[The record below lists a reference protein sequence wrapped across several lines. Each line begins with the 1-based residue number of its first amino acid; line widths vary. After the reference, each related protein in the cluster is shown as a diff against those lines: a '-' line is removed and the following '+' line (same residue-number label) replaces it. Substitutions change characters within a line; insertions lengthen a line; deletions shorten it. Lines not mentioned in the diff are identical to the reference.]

1 MSVTL
6 SLVEYLI
13 SSFFIFILLFVS
25 LVVVFYAGFGIMDV
39 IVSCSLSTVDVKFTE
54 QPKGLLCLWSQAS

>member
-25 LVVVFYAGFGIMDV
+25 LVVFYAGFGVMDV